1 MDRVNVVSRNIKSIG
16 YDPSINTLE
25 VEFNSG
31 SIYQYYTVPS
41 SIYEGIMSAN
51 SKGTFLN
58 DHIKGKYPYKR
69 IH

>member
-16 YDPSINTLE
+16 YDPSTNTLE
-25 VEFNSG
+25 VEFNTG

-41 SIYEGIMSAN
+41 SIYEGIMSAG
-51 SKGTFLN
+51 SKGTYLN